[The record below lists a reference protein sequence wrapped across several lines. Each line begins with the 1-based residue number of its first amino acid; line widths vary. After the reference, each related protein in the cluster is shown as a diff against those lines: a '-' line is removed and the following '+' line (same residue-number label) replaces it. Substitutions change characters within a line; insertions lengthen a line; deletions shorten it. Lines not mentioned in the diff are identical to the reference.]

1 MAYEVNGKTYLEPQ
15 DLKVKLL
22 DFLPSVPTQ
31 NSAVISELG
40 RKFLG
45 PDEVVALIQVAV
57 ARSVDYQSDLEEEL
71 LKIHDSGK
79 NIPETIFKKNLSGI
93 GRGHSLDGL
102 PVIALGVNGTK
113 MIDSALTGVV
123 YSRSLVTSGRRRETK
138 PLELVVPRSIS
149 ADTELFEEY
158 RTISEELFAF
168 SDQIKTRYTKKF
180 DAIQALNKLK
190 PYNDPADLFY
200 VLPLSSLVNLAVRV
214 EEERRNN
221 TAYLPEEC
229 AFFIDALEAMID
241 EIGMGQIYRMRKA
254 VPRETYLHYTIF
266 RKPTGDYAADKH
278 EEYGNPVDPKVVGMM
293 NDLPAGIADELK
305 VIEEGFKACRDYKDA
320 ADLYLRACR
329 NQEIL
334 SSFCRR
340 YNEALNIKTIS
351 TLSWRVWSEQKRH
364 GTLSQHVE
372 SIYTAADRAYKMVKE
387 IWPAIEAGQ
396 DIAKILPLAEK
407 AFVISDDLKNEK
419 EILQGYIYHTA
430 RQIMFYGKLIENNI
444 PTRDALY
451 SVPRNIR
458 LRTLES
464 YDLINAISLELPL
477 RLCTECEPERRITSE
492 KKAES
497 LKQHLPDLAF
507 LFEPKCS
514 LGYCTEGK
522 FCANIM
528 HLNPNYTMDTHKE
541 IARIISETAGG

>member
-387 IWPAIEAGQ
+387 IWPAIEAVQ

-528 HLNPNYTMDTHKE
+528 HLNPNYTMDIHKE